1 VRTATPVWLFGA
13 GGRSRRRRCLFVAV
27 SALTAVVVAQAT
39 SFDVHLAA
47 AERGEPS
54 VAVLDAAPVTFP
66 APTWSASIGPIALSS
81 PTVAEIDGVDAVVFG
96 SEDGELYVVN
106 AETGANLPGWPEPV
120 TLSGGA
126 PTAIESSP
134 TVAYLDGP
142 SNPPTIIVGA
152 GSTYVRDQQG
162 GLVAFRANGS
172 VLFTFHTRDIFNEWN
187 GTSTPGPDGFD
198 EGVFSTPA
206 VGDITGSGQ
215 QDIVFGSYDHDLY
228 ALTPDGDLVP
238 GFPLDTQDT
247 IWSSPALY
255 HVRGKAGQVDIFTGG
270 DASGRLGCYGGFLYD
285 ITYESKRPRI
295 VWQHCKNQTIWSS
308 PAVGVIN
315 SSGRAAVVVGT
326 GFGETPPYKSDTD
339 ELFAYY
345 AKNGARVP
353 GWPVATAGPTFGSP
367 AIGPLGASGSA
378 DVVDTSWCTKCAS
391 SPGSSMVYAWSGTG
405 TLLWSQTLQG
415 EQDFASP
422 ILVDLTGSGTND
434 VIVGSAAGLFPLDG
448 GTGEFLYGTSA
459 TSGINTCSEQTTP
472 SVVDVPGTGSGAGW
486 HLFETCGGPV
496 ELIATGRLFDYPLPV
511 APAVLPPWP
520 MWRGDVAHDGQ
531 SP

>member
-1 VRTATPVWLFGA
+1 VIA
-13 GGRSRRRRCLFVAV
+13 
-27 SALTAVVVAQAT
+27 ALTAVVFAQGPTLGVHAAAT
-39 SFDVHLAA
+39 SPPERSA
-47 AERGEPS
+47 AE
-54 VAVLDAAPVTFP
+54 LDAAPGTFP
-66 APTWSASIGPIALSS
+66 GPTWSATVGPIALSS
-81 PTVAEIDGVDAVVFG
+81 PTVAEIDGVEAVVFG
-96 SEDGELYVVN
+96 SEDGDLYVVN

-134 TVAYLDGP
+134 TVAYLNGP

-152 GSTYVRDQQG
+152 GSTYIRNQQG
-162 GLVAFRANGS
+162 GLVAFRADGS
-172 VLFTFHTRDIFNEWN
+172 VLFTFHTHDTFNEWT

-198 EGVFSTPA
+198 DGVFSTPA

-228 ALTPDGDLVP
+228 ALTPKGDLVP
-238 GFPLDTQDT
+238 GFPIDTQDT

-255 HVRGKAGQVDIFTGG
+255 HVRGKASRLDIFTGG

-285 ITYESKRPRI
+285 ITYANHRPRI

-308 PAVGVIN
+308 PAVGVIDA
-315 SSGRAAVVVGT
+315 SGKAAVVVGT

-339 ELFAYY
+339 ELFAFY
-345 AKNGARVP
+345 AKTGAQVP

-367 AIGPLGASGSA
+367 AIGPLGTTGVP

-391 SPGSSMVYAWSGTG
+391 SPGSSMVYAWSGSG
-405 TLLWSQTLQG
+405 TLLWSQTLPG
-415 EQDFASP
+415 AQDFASP

-434 VIVGSAAGLFPLDG
+434 VIVGSAAGLFPLAGATG
-448 GTGEFLYGTSA
+448 GFLYGTSA
-459 TSGINTCSEQTTP
+459 TAGINTCSEQTTP
-472 SVVDVPGTGSGAGW
+472 SVVDVPGTGTAAGW

-511 APAVLPPWP
+511 APAVVPPWP
-520 MWRGDVAHDGQ
+520 MWRGDVAHDGE

>member
-1 VRTATPVWLFGA
+1 VR
-13 GGRSRRRRCLFVAV
+13 RSRQAELARVGDPGRWRTCSLIAIL
-27 SALTAVVVAQAT
+27 ALTAVVL
-39 SFDVHLAA
+39 SKGPSPDSHLASTPTA
-47 AERGEPS
+47 QPS
-54 VAVLDAAPVTFP
+54 VAELDAAPVTFP
-66 APTWSASIGPIALSS
+66 GPTWSASVGPIALSS
-81 PTVAEIDGVDAVVFG
+81 PTVAQIDGVEAVVFG
-96 SEDGELYVVN
+96 SQDGDLYVVN

-152 GSTYVRDQQG
+152 GSTYVRNQQG
-162 GLVAFRANGS
+162 GLVAFRVDGS
-172 VLFTFHTRDIFNEWN
+172 VLFTFHTHDIFNEWS
-187 GTSTPGPDGFD
+187 GTSTPRPDGFD

-228 ALTPDGDLVP
+228 ALTPKGDLVP

-285 ITYESKRPRI
+285 ITYANHRPRI

-326 GFGETPPYKSDTD
+326 GFGETPPTPTNSSLTT
-339 ELFAYY
+339 
-345 AKNGARVP
+345 RR
-353 GWPVATAGPTFGSP
+353 TAP
-367 AIGPLGASGSA
+367 A
-378 DVVDTSWCTKCAS
+378 CR
-391 SPGSSMVYAWSGTG
+391 
-405 TLLWSQTLQG
+405 
-415 EQDFASP
+415 
-422 ILVDLTGSGTND
+422 
-434 VIVGSAAGLFPLDG
+434 AGLWRRRGRPSALRRLG
-448 GTGEFLYGTSA
+448 RSRLPALPTS
-459 TSGINTCSEQTTP
+459 STP
-472 SVVDVPGTGSGAGW
+472 RGA
-486 HLFETCGGPV
+486 
-496 ELIATGRLFDYPLPV
+496 
-511 APAVLPPWP
+511 
-520 MWRGDVAHDGQ
+520 
-531 SP
+531 